1 MSYNPKKD
9 YYELI
14 GGITPSS
21 SQKDI
26 KKAYRKKVLEYHPD
40 KNPGKE
46 EWAKK
51 KFLELKDTYEI
62 LIDTE
67 KKAKYDKE
75 RENYLSSKET
85 LSYEGRPG
93 WKYTSSQDVPSS
105 TIFDS
110 NPRTFVRSRPYTAY
124 NHTISSKQTTIRIL
138 VYAALFTMFVLTVYM
153 LSQLRQ

>member
-62 LIDTE
+62 LTDPE

-75 RENYLSSKET
+75 RENYLSSKEVNI
-85 LSYEGRPG
+85 SEGRPG
-93 WKYTSSQDVPSS
+93 WKYTSSQDVPSYA
-105 TIFDS
+105 IFDD
-110 NPRTFVRSRPYTAY
+110 NPRTFVRSRPYVAY
-124 NHTISSKQTTIRIL
+124 NHTISSKQTTIRVLI
-138 VYAALFTMFVLTVYM
+138 YTALFIMFVLTIYM
-153 LSQLRQ
+153 LSQLRR

>member
-1 MSYNPKKD
+1 MSYNSKKD

-21 SQKDI
+21 SLKEI

-51 KFLELKDTYEI
+51 KFLELKESYEV
-62 LIDTE
+62 LIDSE
-67 KKAKYDKE
+67 KKAIYDKE
-75 RENYLSSKET
+75 RANFHSTET
-85 LSYEGRPG
+85 PVFHEGRPG
-93 WKYTSSQDVPSS
+93 WKYTGSPDIPSS
-105 TIFDS
+105 TIFDQ
-110 NPRTFVRSRPYTAY
+110 NPRTFVRSRPYALYDHVT
-124 NHTISSKQTTIRIL
+124 TSKQVTIRIL
-138 VYAALFTMFVLTVYM
+138 IYTAMFIMFLITIYM

>member
-21 SQKDI
+21 NQREI

-46 EWAKK
+46 DWAKK
-51 KFLELKDTYEI
+51 KFLELKETYEI

-67 KKAKYDKE
+67 KKAKYDRE
-75 RENYLSSKET
+75 RQNYLSSKEQVN
-85 LSYEGRPG
+85 YEGRPG
-93 WKYTSSQDVPSS
+93 WKYTSSQNIPSS
-105 TIFDS
+105 LFDS
-110 NPRTFVRSRPYTAY
+110 SPRTFVRSRPYVVYEHAV
-124 NHTISSKQTTIRIL
+124 SSKHVAIRIL
-138 VYAALFTMFVLTVYM
+138 VYAALFTMFTVTIYM
-153 LSQLRQ
+153 LSRLR

>member
-21 SQKDI
+21 NQKDI

-51 KFLELKDTYEI
+51 KFLELKDIYEI
-62 LIDTE
+62 LSDTE
-67 KKAKYDKE
+67 KKSKYDKE
-75 RENYLSSKET
+75 RENYISSKQA

-93 WKYTSSQDVPSS
+93 WKYTSSQEVPSS
-105 TIFDS
+105 TIFGS

-124 NHTISSKQTTIRIL
+124 EHAISSKQTMIRIL
-138 VYAALFTMFVLTVYM
+138 VYAALFTMFVLTIYM